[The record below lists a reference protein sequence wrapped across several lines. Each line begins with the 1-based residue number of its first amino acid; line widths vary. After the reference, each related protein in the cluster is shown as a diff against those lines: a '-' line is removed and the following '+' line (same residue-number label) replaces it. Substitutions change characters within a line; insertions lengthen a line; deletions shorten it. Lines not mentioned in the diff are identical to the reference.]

1 MPEVSSKKAKRPG
14 RSRATVVVAAAV
26 LLALAFA
33 LRLAAGDD
41 ASSPVLLLAV
51 LPVALLAAE
60 LGLVAGAVGTL
71 FALAMLIAW
80 VAIDDVSLGWFD
92 WAWRL
97 ALFPVLALVAAVLG
111 HHVRDTI
118 AGARRSRERLLQVI
132 STAHE
137 GYVSMDADGGIIA
150 WNPEAE
156 AIFGWPAEE
165 AIGRPVADMIIPPS
179 MRNAHSRGLERFL
192 ATGEGPLLDRRIELE
207 GLHRDGHTLPIELTV
222 SAIEEDDGGW
232 TFHAFLHEITDRKR
246 TERELRSH
254 VADLGAVIEAT
265 RELARSTD
273 AASARRAI
281 CEGAREVSGAQA
293 AILFQPDP
301 AGIGLR
307 ASANVGADVGGILL
321 PFVGEPA
328 GALRA
333 FSTGEPF
340 FVADVV
346 GHPAVLQTVVEQTD
360 AASMLWQPVL
370 REGNSIGVLTV
381 VWQSPIE
388 EVSPRVARV
397 MELLAAE
404 ATVAIERADLLAR
417 LENIARTDDL
427 TGLPNRRAWDEE
439 LPRELARATRYG
451 NHICVAM
458 LDLDRFKDYNDR
470 LGHLAGDRLLKEA
483 AGAWRATLRE
493 TDRLAR
499 YGGEEFS
506 VVLPD
511 CTLEDAGELVERL
524 RSVTPADETCSA
536 GVVEWDGGESPE
548 GLVRRAD
555 AALYEAKRTGRDRTV
570 AAPLVRDT

>member
-1 MPEVSSKKAKRPG
+1 
-14 RSRATVVVAAAV
+14 
-26 LLALAFA
+26 LLAFA
-33 LRLAAGDD
+33 LRLMAGDD
-41 ASSPVLLLAV
+41 AASPVLLLAV

-60 LGLVAGAVGTL
+60 LGLVAAAVGTL
-71 FALAMLIAW
+71 IALAMLIAW
-80 VAIDDVSLGWFD
+80 VEIDDVSFDWLD
-92 WAWRL
+92 WAWRI
-97 ALFPVLALVAAVLG
+97 AVFPVLALFAAVVG
-111 HHVRDTI
+111 QRVRDTV
-118 AGARRSRERLLQVI
+118 AAARGSRERLLEVI

-156 AIFGWPAEE
+156 AIFGWRADQ
-165 AIGRPVADMIIPPS
+165 AIGRPVADVIIPPS
-179 MRNAHSRGLERFL
+179 MRDAHSRGLERFL
-192 ATGEGPLLDRRIELE
+192 ATGEGLMLDKRIELE
-207 GLHRDGHTLPIELTV
+207 GLHRDGHTLPVELTV
-222 SAIEEDDGGW
+222 SAIQEDDGW

-254 VADLGAVIEAT
+254 VADLGAVIAAT

-273 AASARRAI
+273 AASARMAI
-281 CEGAREVSGAQA
+281 CEGAREVSGGQA
-293 AILFQPDP
+293 AILYLPDP
-301 AGIGLR
+301 GGVGLR
-307 ASANVGADVGGILL
+307 ASAAAGADVEGILL

-346 GHPAVLQTVVEQTD
+346 GNPSVVQTVVEQTD
-360 AASMLWQPVL
+360 AASVLWQPVL

-381 VWQSPIE
+381 IWQSPIE
-388 EVSPRVARV
+388 EISPRVARV

-404 ATVAIERADLLAR
+404 ATVAIERAGLLAR
-417 LENIARTDDL
+417 LENMARTDDL
-427 TGLPNRRAWDEE
+427 TGLPNRRSWDEE
-439 LPRELARATRYG
+439 LPRELARGARYS
-451 NHICVAM
+451 HPVCVAM

-483 AGAWRATLRE
+483 AGAWRGALRE
-493 TDRLAR
+493 TDRIAR

-511 CTLEDAGELVERL
+511 CTLEDAWLLVERL
-524 RSVTPADETCSA
+524 RSVTPVGETCSA
-536 GVVEWDGGESPE
+536 GVVEWDGEEPPE

-555 AALYEAKRTGRDRTV
+555 AALYEAKRTGRDRIV
-570 AAPLVRDT
+570 AVRLVSDT

>member
-1 MPEVSSKKAKRPG
+1 M
-14 RSRATVVVAAAV
+14 VAAGV

-51 LPVALLAAE
+51 LPVALLAGE
-60 LGLVAGAVGTL
+60 LGFVAGAVGTL
-71 FALAMLIAW
+71 LALAMLIAW
-80 VAIDDVSLGWFD
+80 VEIDDISFGWFD

-97 ALFPVLALVAAVLG
+97 ALFPVLALFAAVLG
-111 HHVRDTI
+111 QRVRDTI
-118 AGARRSRERLLQVI
+118 AAARRSRERLLQVI

-156 AIFGWPAEE
+156 AIFGWRADE
-165 AIGRPVADMIIPPS
+165 AIGRPVAEMIIPPS
-179 MRNAHSRGLERFL
+179 MRDAHSRGLERFL
-192 ATGEGPLLDRRIELE
+192 ATGEGPVLDRRIELE

-222 SAIEEDDGGW
+222 SAIQEDDGW

-254 VADLGAVIEAT
+254 VADLGAVIDAT

-273 AASARRAI
+273 AASARMAI
-281 CEGAREVSGAQA
+281 CEGAREVSGGQA
-293 AILFQPDP
+293 AILYLPDP
-301 AGIGLR
+301 AGVGLR
-307 ASANVGADVGGILL
+307 ASAAVGADVEGILL

-340 FVADVV
+340 FAADVV
-346 GHPAVLQTVVEQTD
+346 GNPSVVQTVVEQTD

-381 VWQSPIE
+381 VWQSRIE
-388 EVSPRVARV
+388 EISPRVARV

-404 ATVAIERADLLAR
+404 ATVAIERAGLLAR
-417 LENIARTDDL
+417 LENMARTDDL
-427 TGLPNRRAWDEE
+427 TGLPNRRDWDEE
-439 LPRELARATRYG
+439 LPREMARAARYA
-451 NHICVAM
+451 HPVCVAM

-483 AGAWRATLRE
+483 AGAWRGALRE
-493 TDRLAR
+493 TDRSPATAAR
-499 YGGEEFS
+499 S
-506 VVLPD
+506 SASCSP
-511 CTLEDAGELVERL
+511 TARSRTPRMLVERL
-524 RSVTPADETCSA
+524 RSVTPVGETCSA
-536 GVVEWDGGESPE
+536 GVVEWDGEETPE

-570 AAPLVRDT
+570 AVPLLGGT